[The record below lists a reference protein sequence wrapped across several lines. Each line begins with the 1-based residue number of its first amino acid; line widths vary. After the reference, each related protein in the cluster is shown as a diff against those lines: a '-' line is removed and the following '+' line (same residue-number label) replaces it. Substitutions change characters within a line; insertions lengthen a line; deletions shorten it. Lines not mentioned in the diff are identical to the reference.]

1 MNTTNKTMTTAE
13 VASRFNEL
21 AREEK
26 WFEIQEELFAENV
39 RSVEPSDSRFLENAE
54 GKVPV
59 RLKGEAWVRRV
70 TAAHRLHTTPPVVG
84 GNYFT
89 VGREVDITVDGHGR
103 IQINQIML
111 YEVKN
116 GEIVLEQFFY

>member
-1 MNTTNKTMTTAE
+1 MSTTEIAT
-13 VASRFNEL
+13 RFNEL
-21 AREEK
+21 AQQEK

-39 RSVEPSDSRFLENAE
+39 RSVEPAGSPFLQNAE

-59 RLKGEAWVRRV
+59 RSKGEAWVSRV
-70 TAAHRLHTTPPVVG
+70 SAAHRLHTTAPVVG

-89 VGREVDITVDGHGR
+89 VGREVDITVEGHGR

-111 YEVKN
+111 YEVKE